1 MSERNMGQVVPFQVN
16 AARLRRGAQEHHRR
30 GRPVEA
36 VELLRHAAVKED
48 SAAGWLH
55 LAEQLRRLGCYELA
69 SALLYRLLARED
81 APIRAWLELA
91 YAQHAM
97 GQTEATQDSVYHYLS
112 EDPYSDVADEARAL
126 LEETDADEDSQ
137 QPMRLMR
144 LVHRGLV
151 AWQEG
156 EEQLGE
162 RRLRRAI
169 RLSGHPEKLQGQL
182 AALLLRQER
191 VQEALSCMLAAYRAN
206 PEDVRIVC
214 ALSILLESMGKRRM
228 ALGLL
233 QAATPCCASTMDEEV
248 LLEALKRQQAW
259 ETYEA
264 LLMESY
270 RQQPCSIRLLLHMAQ
285 LQWHK
290 GQKAEAEAYLQRIL
304 RLDPDDAYASSLL
317 AWMAKHDAGE
327 PMQVEGIVAEN
338 TLEMLKQ
345 VFDRAIRAE
354 LTPSEM
360 LEHGT
365 ESRRAVDWCFEISD
379 QGIQRLCLEMLLP
392 HDTPAIRQ
400 YLRELLT
407 SPTVQPDIKQA
418 ALLRLTQMGETGK
431 LRVLVGQRMT
441 EAECRPMPEGE
452 KHLWQIFLGLLLV
465 ETRKHR
471 QSAGIA
477 SCAAGIWAK
486 LSLKQR
492 QRAVG
497 PDALAWVKAIEICY
511 LSRTGQEQAA
521 QEAARNMK
529 VSQYR
534 VGRVIRQIGPI
545 FALENKAEE

>member
-112 EDPYSDVADEARAL
+112 EDPYSDVADEARTL

-169 RLSGHPEKLQGQL
+169 RLSDRPEKLQGQL

-206 PEDVRIVC
+206 PENVRIVC
-214 ALSILLESMGKRRM
+214 ALSILLESIGKRRM

-233 QAATPCCASTMDEEV
+233 QAAAPCCANTMDEEV
-248 LLEALKRQQAW
+248 LLEALKKQQAW
-259 ETYEA
+259 KTYEA
-264 LLMESY
+264 LLVESY

-290 GQKAEAEAYLQRIL
+290 GQKAETEAYLQRIL
-304 RLDPDDAYASSLL
+304 RLDPDDIYASSLL
-317 AWMAKHDAGE
+317 TWMAKHDAGE
-327 PMQVEGIVAEN
+327 PMPVESIVAEN
-338 TLEMLKQ
+338 SFEVLKQ
-345 VFDRAIRAE
+345 VFDQAVRAK

-365 ESRRAVDWCFEISD
+365 ENRRAVDWCFEISN

-392 HDTPAIRQ
+392 HDTPVIRQ

-407 SPTVQPDIKQA
+407 SPTVHPDVKQA
-418 ALLRLTQMGETGK
+418 ALIRLTQMGETGK

-441 EAECRPMPEGE
+441 EAECRPIPEGE
-452 KHLWQIFLGLLLV
+452 KHLWRTFLALLLV
-465 ETRKHR
+465 ETRKCK
-471 QSAGIA
+471 QSADIA
-477 SCAAGIWAK
+477 RFAAAIWSQ
-486 LSLKQR
+486 LSLRQR
-492 QRAVG
+492 QRAAG
-497 PDALAWVKAIEICY
+497 RNALDWVKAVELCY
-511 LSRTGQEQAA
+511 LNQTGQKQALKDA
-521 QEAARNMK
+521 MLNMPASQRRVERILQEIPM
-529 VSQYR
+529 
-534 VGRVIRQIGPI
+534 IG
-545 FALENKAEE
+545 LENKAEE